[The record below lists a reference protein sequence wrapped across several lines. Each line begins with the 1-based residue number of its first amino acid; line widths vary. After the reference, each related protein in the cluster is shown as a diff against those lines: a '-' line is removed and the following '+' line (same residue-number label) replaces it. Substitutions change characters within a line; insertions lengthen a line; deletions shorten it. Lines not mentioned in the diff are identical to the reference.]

1 MTRFSETTEFR
12 PGWAERAERFVAAAR
27 IIVGFERV
35 WPALW
40 PATGIAG
47 LALAAS
53 LFNLFSPLP
62 WPLHSLILACLVT
75 AIALTLYFNLEHVE
89 WPRWDEGARRLE
101 RDSALEHRPVSESSD
116 TLAAGNGDPF
126 AEELWHAHLKARLVL
141 LPVFHL
147 ALPHSA
153 LAKRDPRALRYGVL
167 VLIAFGLI
175 IARGDWFQRLES
187 IFTPNPGLIATMDA
201 WIEPPA
207 YTGEEPVY
215 LGASGKITVPA
226 GSVLKVR
233 VHGADHRPSV
243 TLDDVHF
250 AGDKGEYATE
260 AKLTESDHV
269 RVRAGGHT
277 IGSWKITLIPDKAPT
292 IGFAAAPAATERQ
305 ALKLSYVSSDDYG
318 VTAARAIIKPH
329 NGPGDPLIV
338 DLPLPEHADHPVTLT
353 SFHDLTE
360 NPYAGLEVDITLE
373 AMDAAGN
380 KATSATVTFK
390 LPQRIFTDPLA
401 RALIE
406 LRQNLATEGLAA
418 RGRTVKTLD
427 ALTYAP
433 ELFFEGKSAAYL
445 ALRMAL
451 HSTEGAETGEDFKR
465 IEDLLWQTAVGLE
478 HGGLLTMAEQL
489 RRMQAMIMQMMAQG
503 APQADIDAALQ
514 RYNELTQRYLAALAQ
529 NAPHNGG
536 PSDPNAKVLGD
547 QDIAALLKA
556 IQDLS
561 QAGDRLKAMQ
571 LLAMLQSLLEN
582 AQVSGGEGQNGS
594 GGGDAAA
601 NQALQALGDLMG
613 KQRLLLDK
621 TFRQADG
628 NGDPKDGGAKGLA
641 QQQGQIRGDLE
652 TLKKKSGK
660 QGAGGPNLDKAKR
673 YMEDAQQ
680 ALSLSDFG
688 RASTLQKYVLDEL
701 RKGAEAVAKAAG
713 QTQGQQ
719 GQNGQDPLGR
729 ASNARGTG
737 SSDVRI
743 PDAQVLQ
750 RARDILM
757 ELRRRAGQQGRPKQ
771 ELDYI
776 DRLLKQ
782 F

>member
-1 MTRFSETTEFR
+1 MTRYSGTTEFR
-12 PGWAERAERFVAAAR
+12 PGWAERAERYVAAAR
-27 IIVGFERV
+27 FIVGFERV
-35 WPALW
+35 WPRLW

-47 LALAAS
+47 LSVAAA

-75 AIALTLYFNLEHVE
+75 AIALTLYFNLEHVR

-101 RDSALEHRPVSESSD
+101 RDSALKHRPISESSD
-116 TLAAGNGDPF
+116 TLAAGTGDAF
-126 AEELWHAHLKARLVL
+126 AEELWRAHLKARIGL
-141 LPVFHL
+141 LPAFRL
-147 ALPHSA
+147 ALPHSQ

-175 IARGDWFQRLES
+175 IARGDWLQRLES

-215 LGASGKITVPA
+215 LGASGKITVPT

-250 AGDKGEYATE
+250 GGDKGEYATE
-260 AKLTESDHV
+260 AKLTENDHV

-277 IGSWKITLIPDKAPT
+277 IGSWKITLIPDKPPT
-292 IGFAAAPAATERQ
+292 IAFAAAPAATERQ
-305 ALKLSYVSSDDYG
+305 ALKLSYVSGDDYG
-318 VTAARAIIKPH
+318 ITAARAIIKPH
-329 NGPGDPLIV
+329 NGPGAPLIV

-360 NPYAGLEVDITLE
+360 HPYAGLVVDITLE
-373 AMDAAGN
+373 AMDAGGN

-406 LRQNLATEGLAA
+406 LRQNLATAGLAA
-418 RGRTVKTLD
+418 KLRTIKTLD

-433 ELFFEGKSAAYL
+433 ELFFEGKSAPYL

-451 HSTEGAETGEDFKR
+451 HSTEGAETGEDFRR

-489 RRMQAMIMQMMAQG
+489 RRLQAMIMQMMAQG
-503 APQADIDAALQ
+503 AAQADIDAALQ
-514 RYNELTQRYLAALAQ
+514 SYNELMQRYLAALAQ
-529 NAPHNGG
+529 NAPQNGG
-536 PSDPNAKVLGD
+536 AGDPNAKVLGD

-561 QAGDRLKAMQ
+561 QAGDRPKAMQ

-582 AQVSGGEGQNGS
+582 AQAAGGGGQGGT
-594 GGGDAAA
+594 GGGDAASD
-601 NQALQALGDLMG
+601 QALQALGDLMG

-628 NGDPKDGGAKGLA
+628 NGDSKDGGAKGLA

-652 TLKKKSGK
+652 TLKKKSDK
-660 QGAGGPNLDKAKR
+660 KDAGGPDLDKAGR

-701 RKGAEAVAKAAG
+701 RKGAEAVAKAAR
-713 QTQGQQ
+713 QTQ

-729 ASNARGTG
+729 NPTARGTSG
-737 SSDVRI
+737 GDVRI